1 MRRTAPRWRQPVAGR
16 CAANVDDDT
25 VLMKLEDLARALDIV
40 IRYEPTEDGRS
51 GVCRLRGVKT
61 VIIHSGLP
69 TGARISA
76 LVDALAKED
85 TEGIY
90 LPPVIREMLERR

>member
-1 MRRTAPRWRQPVAGR
+1 M
-16 CAANVDDDT
+16 DDDT
-25 VLMKLEDLARALDIV
+25 VLMKLEDLARALGIV

-51 GVCRLRGVKT
+51 GVCKLRGVKT

-69 TGARISA
+69 VSGRIGA

-90 LPPVIREMLERR
+90 LPPVIREMLQQR

>member
-1 MRRTAPRWRQPVAGR
+1 M
-16 CAANVDDDT
+16 DDDT
-25 VLMKLEDLARALDIV
+25 VLMRLEDLARALGIV

-69 TGARISA
+69 TGARVGA
-76 LVDALAKED
+76 LVDVLAEED

-90 LPPVIREMLERR
+90 LPPVIREMLQQR

>member
-1 MRRTAPRWRQPVAGR
+1 M
-16 CAANVDDDT
+16 DDDT
-25 VLMKLEDLARALDIV
+25 VLTKLEDLARALDIV

-51 GVCRLRGVKT
+51 GVCRLRGIKT

-69 TGARISA
+69 AGARISA

-90 LPPVIREMLERR
+90 LPPVIREMLEQH